1 MNKMKKII
9 LLFSLLLMILG
20 ITSCKGKQEEKQYL
34 KKVDNIIQAI
44 DTLPD
49 VVTLDDDIKVREISY
64 SYEALPNQY
73 KEKVTNYQKLQDAIF
88 KIDYLKKE
96 QEYQIA
102 ANSVIRKINILPS
115 LEDIRIE
122 DKELVIDARE
132 KYEELEEG
140 AKTFVT
146 NYDKL
151 LDLEAR
157 IIELENT
164 EKAIK
169 KVIDLINSLP
179 SPNDLTISDKA
190 LVEQARDEYE
200 SLNLEQKKEVTNLNL
215 LEAAEAQ
222 MVIIEKNEQDK
233 ALAAEIVEM
242 INNIPSIENLTIDD
256 KTMLQNIRYKY
267 GTLSDDAKAYVTNLE
282 VLEKAE
288 AQMELLKYIESLK
301 TDAKYVDE
309 LIASLP
315 SLEEVTLEAKAR
327 ISNARTW
334 YNRLSDDAKVY
345 VTNLEKLKALEQKIV
360 ELEQIELYKEKAT
373 VVINLINALPGVNEL
388 TLDDQDAVVNVRNKY
403 NALSATVK
411 SYVTNLDVLEA
422 VEAKLQ
428 DLIKN
433 KEYEVFFYLDGGT
446 LEGTTLVSN
455 QLYKGIYKGMTT
467 LGIPKKDGYLFVGF
481 FTNANC
487 TGEMISTVSDT
498 ITLYA
503 GWIIDNSNLSTSEI
517 LNCVSDHANSYTKDS
532 LVLEN
537 EEATFTWS
545 TSNPNLYIIENG
557 MGTISKVYQT
567 HKEQTITVSV
577 KITYKNGNEE
587 EKSKQITVDPVLFED
602 LPSTPVATYFSVGAM
617 YAYKQ
622 YNERYKLDGT
632 IFSET
637 TKEALDIVYYAFVVP
652 NADGSCYLT
661 DTSYLEE
668 VKELKNHNV
677 RIVACVN
684 GVSTDTCKAFMTI
697 SADTT
702 LRQKFVNNLM
712 DLVEEYNLDGVDI
725 DWESVSESVKVN
737 ATGMNN
743 LMKDLREEMTSR
755 QAVGG
760 TPYFLSAAVPA
771 SSWGTASDRFD
782 FVTLDKYVDYINIMS
797 YDMNKTDTT
806 THLSPLYKSSYD
818 RGYGFGCDYGVTR
831 LTSLGLSRNKI
842 IIGSAGYGKAYKVT
856 GQSVSTTYP
865 YLGVAGNLTQISGIS
880 GSFASG
886 TLYGNAIEALIAT
899 GRYQKYTEYDNDKLV
914 GSYLYSSVDGI
925 FVTYDSEEAI
935 IAKYQYAQS
944 MEGVGIMCW
953 CYSEDTSDTIINA
966 IYKAMNM

>member
-388 TLDDQDAVVNVRNKY
+388 TLDDQDAVVNARNKY

-661 DTSYLEE
+661 DTSYLEDE
-668 VKELKNHNV
+668 K
-677 RIVACVN
+677 
-684 GVSTDTCKAFMTI
+684 
-697 SADTT
+697 
-702 LRQKFVNNLM
+702 
-712 DLVEEYNLDGVDI
+712 
-725 DWESVSESVKVN
+725 
-737 ATGMNN
+737 
-743 LMKDLREEMTSR
+743 
-755 QAVGG
+755 
-760 TPYFLSAAVPA
+760 
-771 SSWGTASDRFD
+771 
-782 FVTLDKYVDYINIMS
+782 IN
-797 YDMNKTDTT
+797 
-806 THLSPLYKSSYD
+806 
-818 RGYGFGCDYGVTR
+818 
-831 LTSLGLSRNKI
+831 
-842 IIGSAGYGKAYKVT
+842 
-856 GQSVSTTYP
+856 
-865 YLGVAGNLTQISGIS
+865 
-880 GSFASG
+880 
-886 TLYGNAIEALIAT
+886 
-899 GRYQKYTEYDNDKLV
+899 
-914 GSYLYSSVDGI
+914 
-925 FVTYDSEEAI
+925 
-935 IAKYQYAQS
+935 
-944 MEGVGIMCW
+944 
-953 CYSEDTSDTIINA
+953 
-966 IYKAMNM
+966 

>member
-388 TLDDQDAVVNVRNKY
+388 TLDDQDAVVNARNKY

-668 VKELKNHNV
+668 VKELK
-677 RIVACVN
+677 
-684 GVSTDTCKAFMTI
+684 
-697 SADTT
+697 
-702 LRQKFVNNLM
+702 
-712 DLVEEYNLDGVDI
+712 
-725 DWESVSESVKVN
+725 
-737 ATGMNN
+737 
-743 LMKDLREEMTSR
+743 
-755 QAVGG
+755 
-760 TPYFLSAAVPA
+760 
-771 SSWGTASDRFD
+771 
-782 FVTLDKYVDYINIMS
+782 
-797 YDMNKTDTT
+797 
-806 THLSPLYKSSYD
+806 KS
-818 RGYGFGCDYGVTR
+818 
-831 LTSLGLSRNKI
+831 
-842 IIGSAGYGKAYKVT
+842 
-856 GQSVSTTYP
+856 
-865 YLGVAGNLTQISGIS
+865 
-880 GSFASG
+880 
-886 TLYGNAIEALIAT
+886 
-899 GRYQKYTEYDNDKLV
+899 
-914 GSYLYSSVDGI
+914 
-925 FVTYDSEEAI
+925 
-935 IAKYQYAQS
+935 
-944 MEGVGIMCW
+944 
-953 CYSEDTSDTIINA
+953 
-966 IYKAMNM
+966 

>member
-282 VLEKAE
+282 ILEKAE

-467 LGIPKKDGYLFVGF
+467 LGIPKKDG
-481 FTNANC
+481 
-487 TGEMISTVSDT
+487 
-498 ITLYA
+498 
-503 GWIIDNSNLSTSEI
+503 
-517 LNCVSDHANSYTKDS
+517 
-532 LVLEN
+532 
-537 EEATFTWS
+537 
-545 TSNPNLYIIENG
+545 
-557 MGTISKVYQT
+557 
-567 HKEQTITVSV
+567 
-577 KITYKNGNEE
+577 
-587 EKSKQITVDPVLFED
+587 
-602 LPSTPVATYFSVGAM
+602 
-617 YAYKQ
+617 
-622 YNERYKLDGT
+622 
-632 IFSET
+632 
-637 TKEALDIVYYAFVVP
+637 
-652 NADGSCYLT
+652 
-661 DTSYLEE
+661 
-668 VKELKNHNV
+668 
-677 RIVACVN
+677 
-684 GVSTDTCKAFMTI
+684 
-697 SADTT
+697 
-702 LRQKFVNNLM
+702 
-712 DLVEEYNLDGVDI
+712 
-725 DWESVSESVKVN
+725 
-737 ATGMNN
+737 
-743 LMKDLREEMTSR
+743 
-755 QAVGG
+755 
-760 TPYFLSAAVPA
+760 
-771 SSWGTASDRFD
+771 
-782 FVTLDKYVDYINIMS
+782 
-797 YDMNKTDTT
+797 
-806 THLSPLYKSSYD
+806 
-818 RGYGFGCDYGVTR
+818 
-831 LTSLGLSRNKI
+831 
-842 IIGSAGYGKAYKVT
+842 
-856 GQSVSTTYP
+856 
-865 YLGVAGNLTQISGIS
+865 
-880 GSFASG
+880 
-886 TLYGNAIEALIAT
+886 
-899 GRYQKYTEYDNDKLV
+899 
-914 GSYLYSSVDGI
+914 
-925 FVTYDSEEAI
+925 
-935 IAKYQYAQS
+935 
-944 MEGVGIMCW
+944 
-953 CYSEDTSDTIINA
+953 
-966 IYKAMNM
+966 

>member
-1 MNKMKKII
+1 MKKII

-388 TLDDQDAVVNVRNKY
+388 TLDDQDAVVNARNKY

-684 GVSTDTCKAFMTI
+684 GVSTT
-697 SADTT
+697 
-702 LRQKFVNNLM
+702 
-712 DLVEEYNLDGVDI
+712 
-725 DWESVSESVKVN
+725 
-737 ATGMNN
+737 
-743 LMKDLREEMTSR
+743 
-755 QAVGG
+755 
-760 TPYFLSAAVPA
+760 
-771 SSWGTASDRFD
+771 
-782 FVTLDKYVDYINIMS
+782 
-797 YDMNKTDTT
+797 
-806 THLSPLYKSSYD
+806 
-818 RGYGFGCDYGVTR
+818 
-831 LTSLGLSRNKI
+831 
-842 IIGSAGYGKAYKVT
+842 
-856 GQSVSTTYP
+856 
-865 YLGVAGNLTQISGIS
+865 
-880 GSFASG
+880 
-886 TLYGNAIEALIAT
+886 
-899 GRYQKYTEYDNDKLV
+899 
-914 GSYLYSSVDGI
+914 
-925 FVTYDSEEAI
+925 
-935 IAKYQYAQS
+935 
-944 MEGVGIMCW
+944 
-953 CYSEDTSDTIINA
+953 
-966 IYKAMNM
+966 

>member
-1 MNKMKKII
+1 
-9 LLFSLLLMILG
+9 
-20 ITSCKGKQEEKQYL
+20 
-34 KKVDNIIQAI
+34 
-44 DTLPD
+44 
-49 VVTLDDDIKVREISY
+49 
-64 SYEALPNQY
+64 
-73 KEKVTNYQKLQDAIF
+73 
-88 KIDYLKKE
+88 
-96 QEYQIA
+96 
-102 ANSVIRKINILPS
+102 
-115 LEDIRIE
+115 
-122 DKELVIDARE
+122 
-132 KYEELEEG
+132 
-140 AKTFVT
+140 
-146 NYDKL
+146 
-151 LDLEAR
+151 
-157 IIELENT
+157 
-164 EKAIK
+164 
-169 KVIDLINSLP
+169 
-179 SPNDLTISDKA
+179 
-190 LVEQARDEYE
+190 
-200 SLNLEQKKEVTNLNL
+200 
-215 LEAAEAQ
+215 
-222 MVIIEKNEQDK
+222 
-233 ALAAEIVEM
+233 
-242 INNIPSIENLTIDD
+242 
-256 KTMLQNIRYKY
+256 
-267 GTLSDDAKAYVTNLE
+267 
-282 VLEKAE
+282 
-288 AQMELLKYIESLK
+288 
-301 TDAKYVDE
+301 
-309 LIASLP
+309 
-315 SLEEVTLEAKAR
+315 
-327 ISNARTW
+327 
-334 YNRLSDDAKVY
+334 
-345 VTNLEKLKALEQKIV
+345 
-360 ELEQIELYKEKAT
+360 
-373 VVINLINALPGVNEL
+373 
-388 TLDDQDAVVNVRNKY
+388 
-403 NALSATVK
+403 
-411 SYVTNLDVLEA
+411 
-422 VEAKLQ
+422 
-428 DLIKN
+428 
-433 KEYEVFFYLDGGT
+433 
-446 LEGTTLVSN
+446 
-455 QLYKGIYKGMTT
+455 
-467 LGIPKKDGYLFVGF
+467 
-481 FTNANC
+481 
-487 TGEMISTVSDT
+487 MISTVSDT

>member
-301 TDAKYVDE
+301 TDAKYVD
-309 LIASLP
+309 
-315 SLEEVTLEAKAR
+315 
-327 ISNARTW
+327 
-334 YNRLSDDAKVY
+334 
-345 VTNLEKLKALEQKIV
+345 
-360 ELEQIELYKEKAT
+360 
-373 VVINLINALPGVNEL
+373 
-388 TLDDQDAVVNVRNKY
+388 
-403 NALSATVK
+403 
-411 SYVTNLDVLEA
+411 
-422 VEAKLQ
+422 
-428 DLIKN
+428 
-433 KEYEVFFYLDGGT
+433 
-446 LEGTTLVSN
+446 
-455 QLYKGIYKGMTT
+455 
-467 LGIPKKDGYLFVGF
+467 
-481 FTNANC
+481 
-487 TGEMISTVSDT
+487 
-498 ITLYA
+498 
-503 GWIIDNSNLSTSEI
+503 
-517 LNCVSDHANSYTKDS
+517 
-532 LVLEN
+532 
-537 EEATFTWS
+537 
-545 TSNPNLYIIENG
+545 
-557 MGTISKVYQT
+557 
-567 HKEQTITVSV
+567 
-577 KITYKNGNEE
+577 
-587 EKSKQITVDPVLFED
+587 
-602 LPSTPVATYFSVGAM
+602 
-617 YAYKQ
+617 
-622 YNERYKLDGT
+622 
-632 IFSET
+632 
-637 TKEALDIVYYAFVVP
+637 
-652 NADGSCYLT
+652 
-661 DTSYLEE
+661 
-668 VKELKNHNV
+668 
-677 RIVACVN
+677 
-684 GVSTDTCKAFMTI
+684 
-697 SADTT
+697 
-702 LRQKFVNNLM
+702 
-712 DLVEEYNLDGVDI
+712 
-725 DWESVSESVKVN
+725 
-737 ATGMNN
+737 
-743 LMKDLREEMTSR
+743 
-755 QAVGG
+755 
-760 TPYFLSAAVPA
+760 
-771 SSWGTASDRFD
+771 
-782 FVTLDKYVDYINIMS
+782 
-797 YDMNKTDTT
+797 
-806 THLSPLYKSSYD
+806 
-818 RGYGFGCDYGVTR
+818 
-831 LTSLGLSRNKI
+831 
-842 IIGSAGYGKAYKVT
+842 
-856 GQSVSTTYP
+856 
-865 YLGVAGNLTQISGIS
+865 
-880 GSFASG
+880 
-886 TLYGNAIEALIAT
+886 
-899 GRYQKYTEYDNDKLV
+899 
-914 GSYLYSSVDGI
+914 
-925 FVTYDSEEAI
+925 
-935 IAKYQYAQS
+935 
-944 MEGVGIMCW
+944 
-953 CYSEDTSDTIINA
+953 
-966 IYKAMNM
+966 